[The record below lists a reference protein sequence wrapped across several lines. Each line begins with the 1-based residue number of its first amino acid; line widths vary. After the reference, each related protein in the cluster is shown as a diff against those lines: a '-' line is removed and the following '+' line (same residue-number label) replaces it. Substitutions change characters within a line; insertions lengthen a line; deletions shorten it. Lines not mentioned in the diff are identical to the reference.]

1 MNNKENRKTGGGG
14 PAPGEPARTRG
25 SRNWLVATIA
35 GSLWLLV
42 AAVAHVAG
50 AVSQRSATAVMQPLT
65 ADHQVTAIQATTL
78 TYLVSAPI
86 YWGLLAVGRKRLGEA
101 RLRDAAPP
109 TETAEKRDRWLSRLP
124 RAVRWFPPA
133 HRLLSRLVE
142 WEKKHR
148 WVLTVLPFLVGF
160 VGANIL
166 AQFYAARLPFSTGNA
181 ITTFGPIT
189 LGLVLVW
196 RTKKESTRLRKDRDR
211 ALKLFLTLFPAAG
224 AAMMIPWGQHIDG
237 AGVLAA
243 LGGAVCSTLMVSS
256 SKDMADAKIALK
268 GTGLPMAVGLVL
280 GAPSLITV
288 PWGWEVGRHA
298 IIGGLLVI
306 AGAVLYWLAQ
316 GPLRLPKRLAGALA
330 ANGPALS
337 GLVGLT
343 VLNQA
348 LGLLSLIGIGT
359 ILVGSLLNAALTG
372 SPEERAKE
380 LARYGNKAPDEEPK
394 AHHPTPDKSVA
405 RTRSASRRAR
415 RRPPSWSAQV
425 RKRKAQARTAKRRRK
440 P

>member
-14 PAPGEPARTRG
+14 PAPGEPAGT
-25 SRNWLVATIA
+25 SSKNWLVATIA

-65 ADHQVTAIQATTL
+65 ADHQLTAIQATTL

-101 RLRDAAPP
+101 RLRDAVPLAET
-109 TETAEKRDRWLSRLP
+109 TETTEERGRHLSRLLRTVRRSP
-124 RAVRWFPPA
+124 RLR
-133 HRLLSRLVE
+133 SM
-142 WEKKHR
+142 
-148 WVLTVLPFLVGF
+148 LTFSVAY
-160 VGANIL
+160 VGANVTVQL
-166 AQFYAARLPFSTGNA
+166 SSARIPFSTSNA
-181 ITTFGPIT
+181 ISVLGPIT
-189 LGLVLVW
+189 LGVVLVL
-196 RTKKESTRLRKDRDR
+196 RGKKANTPLRRDR
-211 ALKLFLTLFPAAG
+211 ERLLKLFLTLVPAAG
-224 AAMMIPWGQHIDG
+224 ALMMIPWGRHIDG
-237 AGVLAA
+237 VGVLAA

-256 SKDMADAKIALK
+256 AKDMADAKIALK
-268 GTGLPMAVGLVL
+268 GTGLPMVLGLVL
-280 GAPSLITV
+280 GSPSLITV

-298 IIGGLLVI
+298 IIGGLLVV

-380 LARYGNKAPDEEPK
+380 LAKYGNKAPGGEPK
-394 AHHPTPDKSVA
+394 AHHPMPDKSVA

-415 RRPPSWSAQV
+415 RRPPGWAAQV
-425 RKRKAQARTAKRRRK
+425 RKRKAQARSAKRRRK